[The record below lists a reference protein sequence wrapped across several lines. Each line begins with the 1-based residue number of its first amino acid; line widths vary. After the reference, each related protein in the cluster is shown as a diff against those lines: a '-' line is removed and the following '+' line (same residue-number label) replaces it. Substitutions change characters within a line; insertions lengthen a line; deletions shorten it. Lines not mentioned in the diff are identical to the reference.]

1 MEEILYH
8 LLNGFAIA
16 MTGDNLFAALAGA
29 LMGLL
34 IGALPGIGSVMGV
47 ALLLPLTFK
56 MNPTTAIIM
65 LASLY
70 YSTMYAGAFTAILIN
85 IPGDPPA
92 LMTTLDGYQ
101 LTLKGKAGKALAV
114 SNWSSFVA
122 GFIGVVILT
131 FMGPVL
137 ADIGLAFGPAE
148 MTMVILLALSA
159 IAWLLGDDP
168 VKGLL
173 STCLGVMLATVG
185 LDAAVGKPRFAFGII
200 DLLNGIDFIPLVI
213 GLLGV
218 NEIIEMALQ
227 KGGYRFKTSEK
238 LTIRSNY
245 LNFAEI
251 KQIFRPTVIS
261 SVLGTFIGCIPGA
274 GTNTASFLCYVL
286 ENRFGKNK
294 ENMGKGAL
302 EGVAAPE
309 AANNAAAAGAFAPL
323 LALGIPSSGT
333 VTVLLGGLMMWGI
346 TPGPM
351 LFTDH
356 PDLAWGLIASMYTG
370 NIVCMIIAALSIPLM
385 VQALRVPPVIM
396 TPVIMVICLVSA
408 YAANNNLFDVWIMI
422 TFGIVGYFFCRYK
435 YPVAPFLM
443 AFILTPRLELSA
455 RQAFDL
461 SNGDPAIFVQKPIA
475 LAFLVATVLLFIV
488 PWVLR
493 FCKAC
498 RTKDKPQD
506 EPC

>member
-1 MEEILYH
+1 MESTFTH
-8 LLNGFAIA
+8 LLNGFATA
-16 MTGDNLFAALAGA
+16 MSVDNLFAALAGA
-29 LMGLL
+29 VMGMF

-56 MNPTTAIIM
+56 MDPTTAIIM
-65 LASLY
+65 LAALY
-70 YSTMYAGAFTAILIN
+70 YSTMYAGSFTAILIN

-131 FMGPVL
+131 FMGPLL

-148 MTMVILLALSA
+148 MTAVILMALSA
-159 IAWLLGDDP
+159 IAWLLGDNP
-168 VKGLL
+168 LKGLL
-173 STCLGVMLATVG
+173 STCMGIMLATVG
-185 LDAAVGKPRFAFGII
+185 LDAAVGRPRFAFGII
-200 DLLNGIDFIPLVI
+200 ELLNGIDFIPLVI
-213 GLLGV
+213 GMLGV

-227 KGGYRFKTSEK
+227 KEGYKFKTTEK
-238 LTIRSNY
+238 LSFKSNY

-274 GTNTASFLCYVL
+274 GTNTASFLSYVL
-286 ENRFGKNK
+286 ESRTGKNK
-294 ENMGKGAL
+294 QNMGKGAL

-333 VTVLLGGLMMWGI
+333 VTILLGGLMMWGI
-346 TPGPM
+346 TPGPL
-351 LFTDH
+351 LFTEH

-370 NIVCMIIAALSIPLM
+370 NIVCMAIAALSIPLM

-396 TPVIMVICLVSA
+396 TPIIMVICMVSA
-408 YAANNNLFDVWIMI
+408 YSANNSMFDVWLMI
-422 TFGIVGYFFCRYK
+422 IFGTVGYFFSRYK
-435 YPVAPFLM
+435 YPVAPFIM
-443 AFILTPRLELSA
+443 AFILTPRLEMSA
-455 RQAFDL
+455 RQAFDI

-475 LAFLVATVLLFIV
+475 LAFLSLTLLFFLSPLVIK
-488 PWVLR
+488 
-493 FCKAC
+493 FCQAC
-498 RTKDKPQD
+498 RIKLKKPD
-506 EPC
+506 

>member
-1 MEEILYH
+1 MESTFTH
-8 LLNGFAIA
+8 LLNGFATA
-16 MTGDNLFAALAGA
+16 MSVDNLFAALAGA
-29 LMGLL
+29 VMGMF

-56 MNPTTAIIM
+56 MDPTTAIIM
-65 LASLY
+65 LAALY
-70 YSTMYAGAFTAILIN
+70 YSTMYAGSFTAILIN

-131 FMGPVL
+131 FMGPLL

-148 MTMVILLALSA
+148 MTAVILMALSA
-159 IAWLLGDDP
+159 IAWLLGDNP
-168 VKGLL
+168 LKGLL
-173 STCLGVMLATVG
+173 STCMGIMLATVG
-185 LDAAVGKPRFAFGII
+185 LDAAVGRPRFAFGII
-200 DLLNGIDFIPLVI
+200 ELLNGIDFIPLVI
-213 GLLGV
+213 GMLGV

-227 KGGYRFKTSEK
+227 KEGYKFKTTEK
-238 LTIRSNY
+238 LSFKSNY

-274 GTNTASFLCYVL
+274 GTNTASFLSYVL
-286 ENRFGKNK
+286 ESRTGKNK
-294 ENMGKGAL
+294 QNMGKGAL

-333 VTVLLGGLMMWGI
+333 VTILLGGLMMWGI
-346 TPGPM
+346 TPGPL
-351 LFTDH
+351 LFTEH

-370 NIVCMIIAALSIPLM
+370 NIVCMAIAALSIPLM

-396 TPVIMVICLVSA
+396 TPIIMVICMVSA
-408 YAANNNLFDVWIMI
+408 YSANNSMFDVWLMI
-422 TFGIVGYFFCRYK
+422 IFGTVGYFFSRYK
-435 YPVAPFLM
+435 YPVAPFIM
-443 AFILTPRLELSA
+443 AFILTPRLEMSA
-455 RQAFDL
+455 RQAFDI

-475 LAFLVATVLLFIV
+475 LGFLSLTLLFFLSPLVIK
-488 PWVLR
+488 
-493 FCKAC
+493 FCQAC
-498 RTKDKPQD
+498 RIKLKKPD
-506 EPC
+506 

>member
-1 MEEILYH
+1 MESILYH
-8 LLNGFAIA
+8 LLNGFATA
-16 MTGDNLFAALAGA
+16 LSAANLFAALVGG
-29 LMGLL
+29 LMGLI
-34 IGALPGIGSVMGV
+34 IGVLPGIGSVMGV

-56 MNPTTAIIM
+56 MDPTTAIVM
-65 LASLY
+65 LAALY

-101 LTLKGKAGKALAV
+101 LTLQGKAGKALAV

-131 FMGPVL
+131 FMGPLL

-148 MTMVILLALSA
+148 MTAVILLALSA

-173 STCLGVMLATVG
+173 ATCLGILLATVG
-185 LDAAVGKPRFAFGII
+185 LDPAVGKPRFAFGII
-200 DLLNGIDFIPLVI
+200 ELLNGIDFIPLVI
-213 GLLGV
+213 GMLGM

-227 KGGYRFKTSEK
+227 KDGYKFKTTEK
-238 LTIRSNY
+238 LSIRSNY

-251 KQIFRPTVIS
+251 KQIFRPTVIA

-286 ENRFGKNK
+286 EKKTGKNK

-346 TPGPM
+346 TPGPL
-351 LFTDH
+351 LFTEH
-356 PDLAWGLIASMYTG
+356 PDLAWGLIASMYVG
-370 NIVCMIIAALSIPLM
+370 NVVCMLIAALSIPFM
-385 VQALRVPPVIM
+385 IQMLRVPPVIL
-396 TPVIMVICLVSA
+396 TPIIIVICMVSA
-408 YAANNNLFDVWIMI
+408 FAANNSLFDLWLMI
-422 TFGIVGYFFCRYK
+422 IFGIGGYFFNRYK
-435 YPVAPFLM
+435 YPVAPFIM
-443 AFILTPRLELSA
+443 AFILTPRLEMSA
-455 RQAFDL
+455 RQAFDI
-461 SNGDPAIFVQKPIA
+461 SNGDPSIFLHKPIA
-475 LAFLVATVLLFIV
+475 LAFLIFTLVLFLAPVALT
-488 PWVLR
+488 
-493 FCKAC
+493 FCKMCQA
-498 RTKDKPQD
+498 KMNKS
-506 EPC
+506 